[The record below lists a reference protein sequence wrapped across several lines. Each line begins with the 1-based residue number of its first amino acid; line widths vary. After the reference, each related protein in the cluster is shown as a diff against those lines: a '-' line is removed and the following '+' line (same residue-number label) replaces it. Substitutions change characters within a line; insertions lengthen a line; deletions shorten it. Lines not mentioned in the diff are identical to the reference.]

1 VVGNMAVNIAYI
13 PSAQDIENMA
23 VHVIKLMR

>member
-1 VVGNMAVNIAYI
+1 MAVNIAYI